1 MSAII
6 SENFRIFNAQQFLES
21 LSEGANDQ
29 DAGRSRMYFF
39 VGRSDQ
45 WDSYLEIYNVGGT
58 AGFNVGDQ
66 VYDAGS
72 SGATAY
78 GSTPWAATIRK
89 VNPFSLLVH
98 TPLPAGASP
107 GVGNVIKGYS
117 GGSDTG
123 AEAEAGVYRIADENN
138 APQPLDN
145 QEEKFRIYNEIIA
158 AKRVESSNVVSVVPR
173 VNWNTALNPVFDM
186 YKPDYSGVPST
197 GGTPKQTKTGQN
209 SLGSAKMFVMNTNYE
224 VFKCLYN
231 KEDVA
236 PSTNNVSDMPVTT
249 ANYANGIYTGPNDG
263 YRWKYLYT
271 MTTQQVMDF
280 LSSDFMPIAAYSGP
294 AVVDGAIDTLYISAT
309 GSGLPANKVG
319 VTALYA
325 PILGDGVGGIAKIET
340 GGTGDIISAEVEV
353 AGTGYTYG
361 SIALETGT
369 GTGAGGNAFGV
380 FSDASLTTSE
390 TIAATARGEI
400 EVIIPPTGGH
410 GSNLAQEMNAKR
422 VMVNVRLTYNEGQ
435 GDFPVDND
443 FRRIGLV
450 RDPLQWGST
459 SYATSPT
466 LSGVYAVRVTGTGL
480 SDVAIGKDN
489 TISQTVTG
497 GTAYGTVVSWKLD
510 NGSTTAGTLKYF
522 QSPEYH
528 TDGGIVRAFESS
540 GANAI
545 TDAGTNVSVNVATTD
560 NSTVEGV
567 TFASGLATPEIKSNS
582 GELVYIENRRL
593 ITRAADQIEDIKL
606 VIEF

>member
-58 AGFNVGDQ
+58 AAFSVGDQ
-66 VYDAGS
+66 VYDAGA
-72 SGATAY
+72 SGATAF

-89 VNPFSLLVH
+89 VNPNSLLVYS
-98 TPLPAGASP
+98 PLPAGASP

-145 QEEKFRIYNEIIA
+145 QEEKIRIYKEIIA
-158 AKRVESSNVVSVVPR
+158 AKRVESSNVISVVPR

-186 YKPDYSGVPST
+186 YKPDYSGVPTT
-197 GGTPKQTKTGQN
+197 GGTAKQTVTGQN
-209 SLGSAKMFVMNTNYE
+209 SLGSAKLFVLNTNYE
-224 VFKCLYN
+224 VFKCIYN

-236 PSTNNVSDMPVTT
+236 PGTNNVSDMPVTT
-249 ANYANGIYTGPNDG
+249 ANYSNGIYTGPNDG
-263 YRWKYLYT
+263 YRWRYMYT

-280 LSSDFMPIAAYSGP
+280 LSSDFMPVAAYSGP
-294 AVVDGAIDTLYISAT
+294 TPVAGAIDTLYIAAG

-319 VTALYA
+319 ASALYA
-325 PILGDGVGGIAKIET
+325 PILGDGTGGIAKIET
-340 GGTGDIISAEVEV
+340 DGTGALITSSVEV
-353 AGTGYTYG
+353 AGTGYTYA
-361 SIALETGT
+361 SIALVTGT
-369 GTGAGGNAFGV
+369 GTGAGGDAYGV
-380 FSDASLTTSE
+380 FSDAALSLSE
-390 TIAATARGEI
+390 TISATARGSI
-400 EVIIPPTGGH
+400 EVIIPPIGGH
-410 GSNLAQEMNAKR
+410 GANLAQEMNAKR

-443 FRRIGLV
+443 FRRIGLL
-450 RDPLQWGST
+450 RDPLQWSST
-459 SYATSPT
+459 SFATSPT
-466 LSGVYAVRVTGTGL
+466 LSGVFSVRVTGTGL
-480 SDVAIGKDN
+480 SDSSIGKDN
-489 TISQTVTG
+489 IISQTVSG
-497 GTAYGTVVSWKLD
+497 GTAFGTVVSWKLD
-510 NGSTTAGTLKYF
+510 DGSTSAGTLKYF
-522 QSPEYH
+522 QSPETH
-528 TDGGIVRAFESS
+528 TNNGIVRAFESN

-560 NSTVEGV
+560 NTTVEGV
-567 TFASGLATPEIKSNS
+567 TFTNGLATPEVQPNS

>member
-39 VGRSDQ
+39 VGRSDP
-45 WDSYLEIYNVGGT
+45 WNSYLEIYNVGGT
-58 AGFNVGDQ
+58 AAFAVGDQ
-66 VYDAGS
+66 VYDAGN

-78 GSTPWAATIRK
+78 ASTTWAATVVS
-89 VNPFSLLVH
+89 VNPHSLLVSS
-98 TPLPAGASP
+98 PIPSGASP
-107 GVGNVIKGYS
+107 VVGNVIKGFL

-123 AEAEAGVYRIADENN
+123 AEAQAGVYRIADENN

-145 QEEKFRIYNEIIA
+145 QEEKFRIYSEIIA

-173 VNWNTALNPVFDM
+173 VNWNTALHPVFDM

-197 GGTPKQTKTGQN
+197 GGNAKLTATGLD
-209 SLGSAKMFVMNTNYE
+209 SLASAKLFVMNTDYE
-224 VFKCLYN
+224 VFKCIYN
-231 KEDVA
+231 KQDLA
-236 PSTNNVSDMPVTT
+236 PGSNNVADMPTT
-249 ANYANGIYTGPNDG
+249 ANNYSAGIYTGPNDG
-263 YRWKYLYT
+263 YRWRYMYT

-280 LSSDFMPIAAYSGP
+280 LSSDFMPVSTYAGP
-294 AVVDGAIDTLYISAT
+294 TAVNGAIDTLYVKSA

-325 PILGDGVGGIAKIET
+325 PILGDGTGGVAKIET
-340 GGTGDIISAEVEV
+340 DGSGTITSAEVFT
-353 AGTGYTYG
+353 AGVDYTYAT
-361 SIALETGT
+361 IALETGT
-369 GTGAGGNAFGV
+369 GTGGGGNAYGV
-380 FSDASLTTSE
+380 FSDSSLTTSE
-390 TIAATARGEI
+390 SILSTARGEI
-400 EVIIPPTGGH
+400 EVIIPPSGGH
-410 GSNLAQEMNAKR
+410 GANLAQEMNAKR

-443 FRRIGLV
+443 FRRIGLL

-459 SYATSPT
+459 SYATTPT

-480 SDVAIGKDN
+480 TDVSFGKDN
-489 TISQTVTG
+489 EITQTVTG
-497 GTAYGTVVSWKLD
+497 GTAKGTVVSWKLD
-510 NGSTTAGTLKYF
+510 SSSTTSGTLKYY
-522 QSPEYH
+522 QSPELH
-528 TDGGIVRAFESS
+528 KDAGIVREFESS
-540 GANAI
+540 GSNTI
-545 TDAGTNVSVNVATTD
+545 SDSGTSVTVTVATGD
-560 NSTVEGV
+560 NSTTEGV
-567 TFASGLATPEIKSNS
+567 TFASGLANPEIKTNS

-593 ITRAADQIEDIKL
+593 ITRASDQIEDIKL

>member
-58 AGFNVGDQ
+58 AAFNVGDQ
-66 VYDAGS
+66 VYDAGA

-89 VNPFSLLVH
+89 VNPNSLLVYS
-98 TPLPAGASP
+98 PLPAGASP

-117 GGSDTG
+117 GSADTG

-145 QEEKFRIYNEIIA
+145 QEEKIRIYKEIIA
-158 AKRVESSNVVSVVPR
+158 AKRVESSNVISVVPR

-197 GGTPKQTKTGQN
+197 GGTAKQTVTGQN
-209 SLGSAKMFVMNTNYE
+209 SLGAAKLFVLNTNYE
-224 VFKCLYN
+224 VFKCIYN
-231 KEDVA
+231 KQDVA
-236 PSTNNVSDMPVTT
+236 PGTNNVSDMPVTT
-249 ANYANGIYTGPNDG
+249 ANYSNGIYTGPNDG
-263 YRWKYLYT
+263 YRWRYMYT

-280 LSSDFMPIAAYSGP
+280 LSSDFMPVASYAGP
-294 AVVDGAIDTLYISAT
+294 TPVAGAIDTLYITAA

-319 VTALYA
+319 ASALYA
-325 PILGDGVGGIAKIET
+325 PILGDGTGGIAKIET
-340 GGTGDIISAEVEV
+340 DGTGALTSASVEV
-353 AGTGYTYG
+353 SGTGYTYA
-361 SIALETGT
+361 SIALVTGT
-369 GTGAGGNAFGV
+369 GTGAGGDAYGV
-380 FSDASLTTSE
+380 FSDASLATSE
-390 TIAATARGEI
+390 TISATARGSI
-400 EVIIPPTGGH
+400 EVIIPPIGGH
-410 GSNLAQEMNAKR
+410 GANLAQEMNAKR

-443 FRRIGLV
+443 FRRIGLL
-450 RDPLQWGST
+450 RDPLQWSST
-459 SYATSPT
+459 SFATAPT
-466 LSGVYAVRVTGTGL
+466 LSGIFSVRVTGTGL
-480 SDVAIGKDN
+480 SDSSIGKDN
-489 TISQTVTG
+489 IISQTVSG
-497 GTAYGTVVSWKLD
+497 GTAFGTVVSWKLD
-510 NGSTTAGTLKYF
+510 SGSTSAGTLKYF
-522 QSPEYH
+522 QSPETH
-528 TDGGIVRAFESS
+528 TDNGIVRAFESN

-560 NSTVEGV
+560 NTTVEGV
-567 TFASGLATPEIKSNS
+567 TFTNGLATPEVQPNS